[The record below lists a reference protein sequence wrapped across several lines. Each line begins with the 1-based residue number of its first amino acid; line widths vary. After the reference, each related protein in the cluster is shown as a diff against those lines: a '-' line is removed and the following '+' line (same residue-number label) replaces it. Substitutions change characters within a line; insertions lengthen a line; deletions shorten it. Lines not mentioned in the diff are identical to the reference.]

1 MVNIYSDSLQ
11 IALKYLKDTK
21 ANINNILIMIGD
33 FNIRDS
39 IWDPNFP
46 YHSIYSNLLTNIID
60 SMNLYMLRPTNQVLT
75 RYLDNQNNSNSVIDL
90 IFLRQD
96 SLKLNNH
103 MTYPEWK
110 LSLDHTSLTVNIT
123 IIEEYI

>member
-1 MVNIYSDSLQ
+1 MSE
-11 IALKYLKDTK
+11 
-21 ANINNILIMIGD
+21 D

-60 SMNLYMLRPTNQVLT
+60 SMNLYMLRSTNQVLT

-96 SLKLNNH
+96 SLELNNH
-103 MTYPEWK
+103 MTYPEW
-110 LSLDHTSLTVNIT
+110 N
-123 IIEEYI
+123 

>member
-1 MVNIYSDSLQ
+1 M
-11 IALKYLKDTK
+11 TE
-21 ANINNILIMIGD
+21 D

-60 SMNLYMLRPTNQVLT
+60 SMNLYMLRSTNQVLT

-96 SLKLNNH
+96 SLELNNH
-103 MTYPEWK
+103 MTYPEW
-110 LSLDHTSLTVNIT
+110 N
-123 IIEEYI
+123 